1 MFLLCLELRE
11 AEEMGGIRV
20 VGEIISLNIGKNSK
34 GVEVLKKMEM
44 WVVEVES
51 SSPNKLF
58 MVLPRLCCVVVY
70 ALWSREEED
79 ES

>member
-11 AEEMGGIRV
+11 AEEMGWIRV
-20 VGEIISLNIGKNSK
+20 VGERISLNIGKNSK
-34 GVEVLKKMEM
+34 GVEVLKKMEQ

-58 MVLPRLCCVVVY
+58 MVLPRRCCVVV
-70 ALWSREEED
+70 
-79 ES
+79 